1 MGRLLDAAVA
11 FFSADDRELSVLAAK
26 NPPQV
31 RFIVTSE
38 HTRVECT
45 LEAYEETERVCLL
58 ATYPALVPDH
68 KRLAAAEYLTRANF
82 GILLGNFEL
91 DMDMGLVRFKTSA
104 DVESIALTP
113 TFMKNLFE
121 SNLTTATKYYP
132 GLMKVIYAN
141 MDPAD
146 ALAVVR
152 QVT

>member
-11 FFSADDRELSVLAAK
+11 FFTADDRELSVLAGK
-26 NPPQV
+26 DPPQL
-31 RFIVTSE
+31 RFTVTTE
-38 HTRVECT
+38 HTRLDCA

-58 ATYPALVPDH
+58 ATYPALVPEA

-104 DVESIALTP
+104 DVESIPLTP
-113 TFMKNLFE
+113 TFLKNLFE
-121 SNLTTATKYYP
+121 AMLTTSTKYYP

-141 MDPAD
+141 MVPAD
-146 ALAVVR
+146 AVAVVR

>member
-11 FFSADDRELSVLAAK
+11 FFSADERELSVMAAK

-31 RFIVTSE
+31 HFMVTAE
-38 HTRVECT
+38 HTRIECA
-45 LEAYEETERVCLL
+45 LEAYEDTERVCLL
-58 ATYPALVPDH
+58 ATYPALVPEP
-68 KRLAAAEYLTRANF
+68 KRLAAAEYITRANF

-91 DMDMGLVRFKTSA
+91 DMDIGLVRFKTSA
-104 DVESIALTP
+104 DVESIELTP
-113 TFMKNLFE
+113 TFLKNLFE
-121 SNLTTATKYYP
+121 ANLTTATKYYP

-141 MDPAD
+141 MKPSD